1 MANIFEILAF
11 SIMIGLFIIG
21 YMRGGYLEGLK
32 SASYSIFLTTVIGFL
47 IYILTNEKHIKQ
59 LIYDPMTNEMHFEK
73 LPTEIYGFGFL
84 FLLSFLTAASVELY
98 VKTKKGRKELNH
110 VKINTYP

>member
-32 SASYSIFLTTVIGFL
+32 LASYSIFLTTVIGFL
-47 IYILTNEKHIKQ
+47 IYILTNEKHIKH
-59 LIYDPMTNEMHFEK
+59 LIYDPITNEMHFEK
-73 LPTEIYGFGFL
+73 LPKEIYGFGFL

-98 VKTKKGRKELNH
+98 VNSRQKKEERN
-110 VKINTYP
+110 

>member
-98 VKTKKGRKELNH
+98 VNSKQKKEEKN
-110 VKINTYP
+110 

>member
-1 MANIFEILAF
+1 MTNIFEILAF
-11 SIMIGLFIIG
+11 SIMIALFIIG
-21 YMRGGYLEGLK
+21 YIRGGYLEGLK
-32 SASYSIFLTTVIGFL
+32 SSSYSVFLTTVIEFL

-59 LIYDPMTNEMHFEK
+59 LIYDPMTKEMHFEK

-98 VKTKKGRKELNH
+98 VNSRQKKGKRN
-110 VKINTYP
+110 